1 MSQTIQWAVN
11 VQVVDGPQ
19 DLFTQVISVE
29 AYDRIDVTVPA
40 KAGSTPGTVTVKLQ
54 PGGAGSVLFLSAITD
69 LYDTNLTYKVDTG
82 SEIAF
87 DSPVCIAGTGL
98 VGAVSNNVGAKEM
111 VLTNKRATVAVV
123 KILVGR
129 KAT

>member
-1 MSQTIQWAVN
+1 MSQSIQWSVN
-11 VQVVDGPQ
+11 IQVADGPQ

-40 KAGSTPGTVTVKLQ
+40 KAGSTAGTVTVKLQ

-69 LYDTNLTYKVDTG
+69 LYDTNLTYQLDTG
-82 SEIAF
+82 GTINF
-87 DSPVCIAGTGL
+87 DSPVCIAGAGL
-98 VGAVSNNVGAKEM
+98 VGAVSNGVGAKEL
-111 VLTNKRATVAVV
+111 VLTNNRATPAVV